1 MLHRNGCNNLHAKYF
16 LYSQSQNKLRFNLE
30 IVAQK
35 KNNKVIIIAV
45 MFIAALLIYLL
56 KPLLF
61 DSKSGAPK
69 PSERSINMEPQFSKE
84 GLMAFT
90 TVSKDTIK
98 VVDIEIAD
106 NDPERTQGMMYR
118 TSMSYDRA
126 MLFIMEYE
134 REQSFWMRNTKMS
147 LDILY
152 VNGDLEIVTIY
163 KHTQP
168 YSESPIP
175 SFKRAKY
182 VVETAAGF
190 CDKFGVTEGNLIAFQ
205 RVD

>member
-1 MLHRNGCNNLHAKYF
+1 
-16 LYSQSQNKLRFNLE
+16 
-30 IVAQK
+30 
-35 KNNKVIIIAV
+35 
-45 MFIAALLIYLL
+45 
-56 KPLLF
+56 
-61 DSKSGAPK
+61 
-69 PSERSINMEPQFSKE
+69 MEPQFHKE
-84 GLMAFT
+84 GVMAFT
-90 TVSKDTIK
+90 TASKDTIK

-106 NDPERTQGMMYR
+106 NDQERTQGMMYR

-152 VNGDLEIVTIY
+152 VNGDMEIVTIY

-168 YSESPIP
+168 YSESAIP

-190 CDKFGVTEGNLIAFQ
+190 CDQFEIIEGNFISFQ

>member
-1 MLHRNGCNNLHAKYF
+1 
-16 LYSQSQNKLRFNLE
+16 
-30 IVAQK
+30 
-35 KNNKVIIIAV
+35 
-45 MFIAALLIYLL
+45 
-56 KPLLF
+56 
-61 DSKSGAPK
+61 
-69 PSERSINMEPQFSKE
+69 MEPQFHKE
-84 GLMAFT
+84 GVMAFT
-90 TVSKDTIK
+90 TASIDTIK

-106 NDPERTQGMMYR
+106 NDQERTQGMMYR

-152 VNGDLEIVTIY
+152 VNGDMEIVTIY

-168 YSESPIP
+168 YSESAIP

-190 CDKFGVTEGNLIAFQ
+190 CDQFEIIEGNFISFQ